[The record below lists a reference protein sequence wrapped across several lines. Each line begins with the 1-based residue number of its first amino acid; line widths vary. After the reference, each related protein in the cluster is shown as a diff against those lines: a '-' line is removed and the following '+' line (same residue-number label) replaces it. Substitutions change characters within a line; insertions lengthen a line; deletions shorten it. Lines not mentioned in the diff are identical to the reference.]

1 MRRNAKNYLLVVLL
15 ARPSADWNRVVHV
28 VAIDEWRVVHDKR
41 SLLRVTTTREGNKIA
56 VQSTEILVMIAI
68 VQKRDVLSCQAV
80 PTLKQNQ
87 QTN

>member
-1 MRRNAKNYLLVVLL
+1 MRGKANGYLLVVLL

-28 VAIDEWRVVHDKR
+28 VAIDEWRVVHDKC
-41 SLLRVTTTREGNKIA
+41 SLLRVTTTGEGHKIA
-56 VQSTEILVMIAI
+56 VQSTEIFVMIAL
-68 VQKRDVLSCQAV
+68 VQKRDILSCQAV

>member
-1 MRRNAKNYLLVVLL
+1 MREEANGYLLVVLL

-28 VAIDEWRVVHDKR
+28 VTIDEWRVVHDKR
-41 SLLRVTTTREGNKIA
+41 SLLRVTTTGEGHKIA
-56 VQSTEILVMIAI
+56 VQPTEILVMIAI
-68 VQKRDVLSCQAV
+68 VQKRDILSCQAV

>member
-1 MRRNAKNYLLVVLL
+1 MREKANGYLLVVLF

-28 VAIDEWRVVHDKR
+28 VTINEWRVVHDKR

-80 PTLKQNQ
+80 PTLKQDEKKN
-87 QTN
+87 

>member
-1 MRRNAKNYLLVVLL
+1 MRRNANGYLLVVLF

-28 VAIDEWRVVHDKR
+28 VTIDEWRVVHDKR

-80 PTLKQNQ
+80 PTLKQDEKKN
-87 QTN
+87 